1 MTYTTF
7 EEDSFEPTM
16 PIVGVQS
23 EELVEPQTAVT
34 PDANAPT
41 EGAEVVPPEPQQ
53 EQPQQGFDPTA
64 PGSGAGFIYGS
75 GDPNESLLEGLGHYG
90 GDIKD
95 MAPSFKNSV
104 DNNGFDEDENTFSII
119 FFWLDSR
126 KY

>member
-41 EGAEVVPPEPQQ
+41 EGAEVVHLNH
-53 EQPQQGFDPTA
+53 
-64 PGSGAGFIYGS
+64 SR
-75 GDPNESLLEGLGHYG
+75 NNHNKGLTLQRLVLVLALSMVAV
-90 GDIKD
+90 IQTK
-95 MAPSFKNSV
+95 AF
-104 DNNGFDEDENTFSII
+104 
-119 FFWLDSR
+119 
-126 KY
+126 